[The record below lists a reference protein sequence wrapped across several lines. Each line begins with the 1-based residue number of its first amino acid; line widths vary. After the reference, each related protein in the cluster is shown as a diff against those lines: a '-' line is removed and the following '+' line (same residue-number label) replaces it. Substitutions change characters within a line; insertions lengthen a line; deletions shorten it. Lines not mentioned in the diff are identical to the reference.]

1 MAKTL
6 DLYFDFISPF
16 SYFVHLKLPDLAR
29 TYGYQIAY
37 HPIDIPTAK
46 LAAGNYG
53 PSNQKVPAKIRALM
67 QDLHRWADHY
77 SVPFNFPSGM
87 VGRRINTGTFF
98 AIEAGKAEAYVD
110 AGYRRLWGDGGVD
123 AADEGFLREL
133 AGSVGLDADA
143 YMAYVDSPQGEREF
157 AKSRNEAHA
166 RGVFGS
172 PIMMVDDQVW
182 WGNDRLMFIE
192 DYLKAHPGSG

>member
-1 MAKTL
+1 MARTL

-16 SYFVHLKLPDLAR
+16 SYFAHLKLPDLAR
-29 TYGYQIAY
+29 AHGYEIAY

-67 QDLHRWADHY
+67 QDLHRWAKHY
-77 SVPFNFPSGM
+77 GVPFNFPSGM
-87 VGRRINTGTFF
+87 AGRRINTGTFF
-98 AIEAGKAEAYVD
+98 AIAEGKAEAYVD

-123 AADEGFLREL
+123 AGDESFLRDL
-133 AGSVGLDADA
+133 AGSVGLDAA
-143 YMAYVDSPQGEREF
+143 AFMAYVDSIEGARAFE
-157 AKSRNEAHA
+157 ASRNEAHA

-172 PIMMVDDQVW
+172 PIMIVDDQLW
-182 WGNDRLMFIE
+182 WGNDRLMFLE
-192 DYLKAHPGSG
+192 EYLREHPGP

>member
-16 SYFVHLKLPDLAR
+16 SYFLHLKLPDMAR
-29 TYGYQIAY
+29 AHGYRVAY

-77 SVPFNFPSGM
+77 GVPFNFPSGM

-98 AIEAGKAEAYVD
+98 AIAADKAEAYVD
-110 AGYRRLWGDGGVD
+110 AGYRRLWGEGGVD
-123 AADEGFLREL
+123 AADEDFLRDL
-133 AGSVGLDADA
+133 VSGIGLDADA
-143 YMAYVDSPQGEREF
+143 YMEYVDSPEGARAFE
-157 AKSRNEAHA
+157 KSRNEAHS

-172 PIMMVDDQVW
+172 PIVMVDEQIW

-192 DYLKAHPGSG
+192 EYLAAHPGT

>member
-29 TYGYQIAY
+29 KYGYRIAY

-67 QDLHRWADHY
+67 QDLHRWAEHY
-77 SVPFNFPSGM
+77 GVPFNFPSGM
-87 VGRRINTGTFF
+87 GGRRINTGAFF
-98 AIEAGKAEAYVD
+98 AIDNGKAEAYVD

-123 AADEGFLREL
+123 AADEGFLRQL
-133 AGSVGLDADA
+133 AADVGLDADA
-143 YMAYVDSPQGEREF
+143 YMQYVDSPEGARAFEQ
-157 AKSRNEAHA
+157 SRNEAHS

-172 PIMMVDDQVW
+172 PIMMVDDQIW

-192 DYLKAHPGSG
+192 QYLQAHPGS